1 MKQNTDGFI
10 ASLIWGRIGVAVLCL
25 IAFALSTFGIDF
37 GMEDQATVNETVS
50 GILAGVA
57 GLLAIFSKIK
67 EQIK

>member
-25 IAFALSTFGIDF
+25 VAFVLATFGVDF
-37 GMEDQATVNETVS
+37 GMEDQASVNETVA